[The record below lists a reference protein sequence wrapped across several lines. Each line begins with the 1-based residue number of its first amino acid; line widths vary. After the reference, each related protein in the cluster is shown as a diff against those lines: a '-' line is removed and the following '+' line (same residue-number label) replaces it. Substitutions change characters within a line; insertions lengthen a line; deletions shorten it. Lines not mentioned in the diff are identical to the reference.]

1 MNWTTILAAVIPS
14 IITAIVTI
22 ITVISNNNKKYA
34 EMKKDILELQE
45 HVKEHNGYAKLFAEY
60 SKEQAVISERV
71 NWLCK
76 RQENN

>member
-34 EMKKDILELQE
+34 EMKKEL
-45 HVKEHNGYAKLFAEY
+45 L
-60 SKEQAVISERV
+60 
-71 NWLCK
+71 
-76 RQENN
+76 